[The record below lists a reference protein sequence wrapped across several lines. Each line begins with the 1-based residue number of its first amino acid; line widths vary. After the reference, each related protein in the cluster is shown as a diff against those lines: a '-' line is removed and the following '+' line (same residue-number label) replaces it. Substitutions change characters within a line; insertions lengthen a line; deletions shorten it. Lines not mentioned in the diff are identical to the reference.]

1 MKNKDRR
8 THRKQPSE
16 DAAPH
21 GQAPVA
27 RWNLSSGGLQG
38 VPFRSPVAN
47 VITVSSPLGQSRTA

>member
-8 THRKQPSE
+8 THRKQPSD
-16 DAAPH
+16 DAAPL
-21 GQAPVA
+21 GQMPVA

-47 VITVSSPLGQSRTA
+47 VITVSSPLRSSHTE